1 MTGTDTMT
9 NVDAIVVAYFAMWN
23 ETDPAAR
30 RAIITATW
38 SPEASYLDPLFAAD
52 GYDALDAMVAGV
64 HRQFP
69 DHRFRL
75 TGPVDVHHDRARWG
89 WELAGPGSTPIVVAG
104 IDFAMFAP
112 DGRLRAVTGFFEQ
125 PTSPAA

>member
-9 NVDAIVVAYFAMWN
+9 DVDALVAAYFAMWN

-38 SPEASYLDPLFAAD
+38 SPEGSYLDPLFAAD
-52 GYDALDAMVAGV
+52 GYDALDAMVVEV

-75 TGPVDVHHDRARWG
+75 TGPVDAHHDRARWG
-89 WELAGPGSTPIVVAG
+89 WELVGPDSTPIVVAG
-104 IDFAMFAP
+104 VDFAVFAP
-112 DGRLRAVTGFFEQ
+112 GGRLRTVTGFFEQ
-125 PTSPAA
+125 PTSPAE